1 VVAVVAAVISAA
13 VGLGLVLFVR
23 AAAPVGTALAAK
35 QLCSLAYVSGLD
47 RGFARAACVDP
58 HIRQLSMGLD
68 VRYDDTT
75 RSVETTGFRLWSARA
90 RYRPGLGCTLL
101 HADARFEDLA
111 LPRVAAA
118 PISADPD
125 HARTR
130 FDAAA
135 LERALDAA
143 FADPPGESPRHTLAV
158 VVLHEG
164 RLVAERYAAGFDE
177 TTALPGWSMA
187 KSVTATLVG
196 VLVHQNRLD
205 VDAAG
210 AIVEWRDSD
219 DPRSAITVDH
229 LLRMTSGLAIRED
242 QSGADPNSRMLFL
255 EPDGAAY
262 SAQRSLR
269 AEPGTHWEYMSG
281 NTVLASRRI
290 RELTGGSLK
299 SVSVFFRTQLFEPLG
314 MATAVLE
321 PDPSGTPVGSSFML
335 ASARD
340 WARLGQ
346 LYLNGGRWNGRRIF
360 SASWVD
366 YVTRH
371 TPTSGEENYGA
382 GFWINDAPEG
392 PRWPTLPRDTYAA
405 SGFQHQRI
413 FIAPSHQ
420 LVVVRLGATW
430 GDRSHL
436 ERLAADVIA
445 ARRCPAPSDS
455 HRVAAA
461 ADAGGRPSNPPRRQ
475 PLAPYTFPDAAGS
488 PPGIPPKPIRDRQV
502 GARARAPAPGSRG
515 VAGSPGSVRSFGW
528 A

>member
-1 VVAVVAAVISAA
+1 V
-13 VGLGLVLFVR
+13 LGLVLYVR
-23 AAAPVGTALAAK
+23 TAAPVGTALAAK
-35 QLCSLAYVSGLD
+35 QLCSLEYVSGLD
-47 RGFARAACVDP
+47 RGFARAAYLDHHV
-58 HIRQLSMGLD
+58 RQLSMGLE

-75 RSVETTGFRLWSARA
+75 RSVETTGFGIWSARA

-101 HADARFEDLA
+101 HPGLRFEELA
-111 LPRVAAA
+111 LPRIAAA

-125 HARTR
+125 RARTR

-135 LERALDAA
+135 LDRALDEA
-143 FADPPGESPRHTLAV
+143 FADPPGGPPRNTLAA

-164 RLVAERYAAGFDE
+164 RLVAERYAAGIDE
-177 TTALPGWSMA
+177 TTALPGWSMT

-196 VLVHQNRLD
+196 ILAHQNRID

-210 AIVEWRDSD
+210 AIVEWRGSD
-219 DPRSAITVDH
+219 DPRSAISVDH

-242 QSGADPNSRMLFL
+242 QTGVDPNSRMLFR

-262 SAQRSLR
+262 SATRALR
-269 AEPGTHWEYMSG
+269 KEPGTHWEYMSG
-281 NTVLASRRI
+281 NTVLVSRRI
-290 RELTGGSLK
+290 RELTGGSLE
-299 SVSVFFRTQLFEPLG
+299 STSAFVRTQLFQPLG

-321 PDPSGTPVGSSFML
+321 PDPSGTFVGSSFML

-346 LYLNGGRWNGRRIF
+346 LYLNGGLWNGRRVFAADWI
-360 SASWVD
+360 D

-392 PRWPTLPRDTYAA
+392 PRWPTLPPDTYAA

-413 FIAPSHQ
+413 FILPSRQ

-430 GDRSHL
+430 GDPSHM
-436 ERLAADVIA
+436 ERLAAGVIA
-445 ARRCPAPSDS
+445 AQR
-455 HRVAAA
+455 
-461 ADAGGRPSNPPRRQ
+461 
-475 PLAPYTFPDAAGS
+475 
-488 PPGIPPKPIRDRQV
+488 
-502 GARARAPAPGSRG
+502 
-515 VAGSPGSVRSFGW
+515 
-528 A
+528 